1 MLENFQQLLAFQELL
16 KTLKLDR
23 KAYASPDYSRMRF
36 KLGTSLA
43 ETKVPYEIEPALKTV
58 LKTAIDTLF
67 LAVPMRHRD
76 DMGPAELDAVLLD
89 PGAMNVSLRPPTWY
103 IGDVPADS
111 VFYRIITRS
120 MTRSRRLDAGLLLWW
135 LGKDAPGRTLIN
147 ELNRYINKLENEGKE
162 RGAGEETLRLGI
174 LALVD
179 FWSKYRSVVSER
191 ANHPVIIEGYNAA
204 ALVHF
209 EVLRALLEERYR
221 PLGIPERPIGD
232 PAAAAYHALTL
243 PLSPLMACEGVAKPL
258 LDDVNPF
265 GVGRMGADALE
276 RFFPKMLD
284 RATPP
289 AEVAKQLTQKLA
301 GDKTASGIVLGEMR
315 RQQLYAAALQ
325 LLWKLKPG
333 DEKSPEYPIFQEIRR
348 ILKEP
353 NDLFKA
359 LDDKKAG
366 KEWQETW
373 KKLTIDAYRAPM
385 DAFLTSVLAAAK
397 LSDGFFS
404 DKAALQN
411 AFTEYCKRFVVLRNM
426 EGLNAALLEQRR
438 FLQPFGGTKEQAAA
452 EYGNGRLYR
461 FAADDNL
468 TLQAGADAKEAQL
481 FIDLK
486 DFTKRTFSSKE
497 MAMADFMKWEFYDP
511 ILKAGKKYML
521 DMAHL
526 DNHSLAINNLLGD
539 AVLASGSVLTLVRF
553 AYDVLSVADDYRD
566 KLKQKM
572 PAALVEAKLREL
584 DAAFAKDKAA
594 LVAEYNK
601 FLAPAQKLTAEMN
614 ALPPQDPKRTQ
625 LGAQIRGYQEA
636 AGSAQRRL
644 KQLTTDYQDKRET
657 IVGTGLE
664 AGAYIAFGT
673 AAETIVFKDEAFGN
687 LRVAIG
693 EKINESARGT
703 AREVTV
709 RDTLTYIVDRAR
721 QMTKNPEMEYPFR
734 VFVDNM
740 IKPVLDPDLELL
752 LQKALKDKDAEGVKK
767 AVTTLSQRLMSDLV
781 NNVKRE
787 QPEFRSVLVG
797 NGIYNLGLA
806 VSGDA
811 FEAYLKIVE
820 GRRTVTRRDL
830 VVNDLHEEIKRRF
843 IFPRERYPM
852 VLVSPEEPG
861 QPVEIYVNMGSM
873 VFKGFEK
880 AEPQVVWENLLHKT
894 LFYKMLAKHHLSA
907 WMGVPA

>member
-1 MLENFQQLLAFQELL
+1 MLENFQQLLAFNELL
-16 KTLKLDR
+16 RTQKLDR

-43 ETKVPYEIEPALKTV
+43 ETKVPYDFDPAFKSV
-58 LKTAIDTLF
+58 LQTAIDTLF

-89 PGAMNVSLRPPTWY
+89 PAAMNVSLRPPTWY
-103 IGDVPADS
+103 IGDVPPES
-111 VFYRIITRS
+111 IFYRIITRA
-120 MTRSRRLDAGLLLWW
+120 MTQSRRLDAGLLLWW
-135 LGKDAPGRTLIN
+135 MGKDAPGRVLIN

-162 RGAGEETLRLGI
+162 RGAGEETLRVGV

-179 FWSKYRSVVSER
+179 FWSKYRSGVSDR
-191 ANHPVIIEGYNAA
+191 ANHPVLIEAYNAA
-204 ALVHF
+204 ALVHY

-221 PLGIPERPIGD
+221 PLGIHDRPVGD
-232 PAAAAYHALTL
+232 SAASAYQALTL
-243 PLSPLMACEGVAKPL
+243 PLSPLMVSEASAKQL
-258 LDDVNPF
+258 IDDVNPF
-265 GVGRMGADALE
+265 GVGRQGADALE
-276 RFFPKMLD
+276 KFFPKMLE

-289 AEVAKQLTQKLA
+289 AEVAKQLAQKLA
-301 GDKTASGIVLGEMR
+301 ADKAAPPIVLGEMR
-315 RQQLYAAALQ
+315 RQQVYAAALQ
-325 LLWKLKPG
+325 LLWKLKVT
-333 DEKSPEYPIFQEIRR
+333 DDKCPEMPVFQEIRR

-366 KEWQETW
+366 KEWQDAW
-373 KKLTIDAYRAPM
+373 KRLTLDAYKAPM
-385 DAFLTSVLAAAK
+385 EAFAAAVLSAAK

-411 AFTEYCKRFVVLRNM
+411 AFTEYAKRFVTLRHM

-438 FLQPFGGTKEQAAA
+438 FLQAFCGSKEQSAA
-452 EYGNGRLYR
+452 EYGQGRLYR
-461 FAADDNL
+461 FATDDSP
-468 TLQAGADAKEAQL
+468 TLQAGAVAKEAQL

-539 AVLASGSVLTLVRF
+539 AVLASGSVLTAIRF

-566 KLKQKM
+566 KLRQKM

-584 DAAFAKDKAA
+584 GAAFAKDKAA
-594 LVAEYNK
+594 LEAERNK
-601 FLAPAQKLTAEMN
+601 YLAPAQKLTAEMN
-614 ALPPQDPKRTQ
+614 ALPPQDPKRAQ

-636 AGSAQRRL
+636 AGSATRKL
-644 KQLTTDYQDKRET
+644 KQLAVDHQDKRET

-664 AGAYIAFGT
+664 AGAYVAFGT
-673 AAETIVFKDEAFGN
+673 AAETIIFKDETFGN

-703 AREVTV
+703 AREVSV
-709 RDTLTYIVDRAR
+709 RETLNYVVDRAR
-721 QMTKNPEMEYPFR
+721 QVMKNAEMEYPFR
-734 VFVDNM
+734 VFIDNRV
-740 IKPVLDPDLELL
+740 KPLLDPDIELVL
-752 LQKALKDKDAEGVKK
+752 RKALTDKDPEGVKK
-767 AVTTLSQRLMSDLV
+767 AVSALSQRLMSDLV

-787 QPEFRSVLVG
+787 QPEFRSIAQG

-811 FEAYLKIVE
+811 VEAYVKLLE
-820 GRRTVTRRDL
+820 GRRSVVRKDL
-830 VVNDLHEEIKRRF
+830 VVAELHEEIRRRF
-843 IFPRERYPM
+843 VFPNERYAM
-852 VLVSPEEPG
+852 LLVAPEEPG
-861 QPVEIYVNMGSM
+861 KPVEVFVNMGTM

-880 AEPQVVWENLLHKT
+880 AEPQVIWENLLHNT
-894 LFYKMLAKHHLSA
+894 LFYRMLAKHHLNA
-907 WMGVPA
+907 WMGVTA